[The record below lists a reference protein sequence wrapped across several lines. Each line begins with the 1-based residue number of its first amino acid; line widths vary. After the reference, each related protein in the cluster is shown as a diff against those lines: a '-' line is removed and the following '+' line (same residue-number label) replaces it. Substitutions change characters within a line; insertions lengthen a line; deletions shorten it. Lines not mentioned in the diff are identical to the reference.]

1 MNVLIAGST
10 GMIGNLV
17 LNQCLNDIQI
27 NKVISLVRKPTRHQ
41 HEKLIEVVIQN
52 FEDYTD
58 HVNLFKNIQC
68 AYFCVGAYTGQ
79 FPDVLFKKITVN
91 YTVAFAVSLKRESP
105 NATFCLLSGMGAD
118 RTGKSNTSF
127 AMYKGMAEN
136 QISALNM
143 KFYTFRP
150 AYIYPVTARK
160 EPNIGYKISRF
171 IYPLLKI
178 FGKSL
183 SIKSTELANA
193 IFNVGISGADKE
205 ILENKDIFKYIKF

>member
-1 MNVLIAGST
+1 MNIIIAGST

-17 LNQCLNDIQI
+17 LNQCLNADKIS
-27 NKVISLVRKPTRHQ
+27 KVISLVRKPTGLK

-52 FEDYTD
+52 FEDYAE
-58 HVNLFKNIQC
+58 HANLFKDIQC

-79 FPDVLFKKITVN
+79 FPDEMFKKITIN
-91 YTVAFAVSLKRESP
+91 YAVAFAAALKRES
-105 NATFCLLSGMGAD
+105 NDATICLLSGMGAD

-127 AMYKGMAEN
+127 AKYKGMAEN
-136 QISALNM
+136 EISALNL

-160 EPNIGYKISRF
+160 EPNIGYQISRF

-178 FGKSL
+178 IGKSL
-183 SIKSTELANA
+183 SVKSTELANA
-193 IFNVGISGADKE
+193 IFNVGINGADKE
-205 ILENKDIFKYIKF
+205 ILENKDIFKYIN

>member
-1 MNVLIAGST
+1 MNIIIAGST

-17 LNQCLNDIQI
+17 LNQCLNADKIS
-27 NKVISLVRKPTRHQ
+27 KVISLVRKPTGLK

-52 FEDYTD
+52 FEDYD
-58 HVNLFKNIQC
+58 EHANLFKDIQC

-79 FPDVLFKKITVN
+79 FPDEMFKKITIN
-91 YTVAFAVSLKRESP
+91 YAVAFAAALKRES
-105 NATFCLLSGMGAD
+105 NDATICLLSGMGAD

-127 AMYKGMAEN
+127 AKYKGMAEN
-136 QISALNM
+136 EISALNL

-183 SIKSTELANA
+183 SVKSTELANA
-193 IFNVGISGADKE
+193 IFNVGINGADKE
-205 ILENKDIFKYIKF
+205 ILENKDIFKYIN

>member
-1 MNVLIAGST
+1 MNIIIAGST

-17 LNQCLNDIQI
+17 LNQCLNADKIS
-27 NKVISLVRKPTRHQ
+27 KVISLVRKPTGLK

-52 FEDYTD
+52 FEDYD
-58 HVNLFKNIQC
+58 EHANLFKDIQC

-79 FPDVLFKKITVN
+79 FPDEMFKKITIN
-91 YTVAFAVSLKRESP
+91 YAVAFAAALKRES
-105 NATFCLLSGMGAD
+105 NDATICLLSGMGAD

-127 AMYKGMAEN
+127 AKYKGMAEN
-136 QISALNM
+136 EISALNL

-160 EPNIGYKISRF
+160 EPNIGYQISRF

-183 SIKSTELANA
+183 SVKSTELANA
-193 IFNVGISGADKE
+193 IFNVGINGADKE
-205 ILENKDIFKYIKF
+205 ILENKDIFKYIN